1 MSAPKPVDEASRL
14 EALRYYDILD
24 SAPDAAFDDITR
36 IAAHICDT
44 PIALVSFVD
53 EDRLWFKAR
62 VGLDMAETDRCL
74 SMCAWAILGEELF
87 ELADTWVD
95 DRFVANGLV
104 VGEPFIRFYAGV
116 PLRSAEG
123 MNLGTLCVIDR
134 VPRTLSDPQ
143 RSALRALGN
152 QVSRLLEG
160 TVVRRLLAESLV
172 TFGVFDRSFPACTM
186 CGDIVLQD
194 SQTPLRNFVSEHT
207 PARFHDT
214 VCRTCPPTYDPEP
227 SVSVEA
233 FREANP

>member
-36 IAAHICDT
+36 LAAYICDT

-53 EDRLWFKAR
+53 EERQWFKAR
-62 VGLDMAETDRCL
+62 VGLDVLETDRCL
-74 SMCAWAILGEELF
+74 SMCAWAILDEELF
-87 ELADTWVD
+87 EVADTRLD
-95 DRFVANGLV
+95 DRFVDNGLV
-104 VGEPFIRFYAGV
+104 IGEPFIRFYAGV

-134 VPRTLSDPQ
+134 VPRNLSDSQ

-160 TVVRRLLAESLV
+160 TVVRRLLAESLA
-172 TFGVFDRSFPACTM
+172 TFDVFDRSFPSCVM
-186 CGDIVLQD
+186 CGDVVLRE
-194 SQTPLRNFVSEHT
+194 SQMALRDFVSEHT
-207 PARFHDT
+207 SARFHDT

-227 SVSVEA
+227 SVSIEA
-233 FREANP
+233 FLEANP

>member
-1 MSAPKPVDEASRL
+1 MSAPKPVDESNRL
-14 EALRYYDILD
+14 EALRYCDMLD

-36 IAAHICDT
+36 LAAYICDT

-53 EDRLWFKAR
+53 EDRQWFKAR
-62 VGLDMAETDRCL
+62 VGLDVCETDRCL
-74 SMCAWAILGEELF
+74 SLCAWAILDDELF
-87 ELADTWVD
+87 EVGDTWAD
-95 DRFVANGLV
+95 DRFADNGLV

-134 VPRTLSDPQ
+134 VPRNLSESQ

-160 TVVRRLLAESLV
+160 TVVRRLLADALA
-172 TFGVFDRSFPACTM
+172 TFDVFDRSFPSCVM
-186 CGDIVLQD
+186 CGDLVFRD
-194 SQTPLRNFVSEHT
+194 SQKSLRDFVSEHT
-207 PARFHDT
+207 AARFHDT
-214 VCRTCPPTYDPEP
+214 VCRTCPPKYDPEP

-233 FREANP
+233 FIEANR

>member
-1 MSAPKPVDEASRL
+1 MDEARRL

-36 IAAHICDT
+36 IAAYICDT

-53 EDRLWFKAR
+53 EDRQWFKAR
-62 VGLDMAETDRCL
+62 VGLDMAETGRCL
-74 SMCAWAILGEELF
+74 SMCAWAILDQELF
-87 ELADTWVD
+87 EVADTWLD
-95 DRFVANGLV
+95 GRFADNGLV

-123 MNLGTLCVIDR
+123 MNLGTLCVIDQ
-134 VPRTLSDPQ
+134 VPRNLSESQ
-143 RSALRALGN
+143 RGVLRALGN

-160 TVVRRLLAESLV
+160 TVVRRLLAESLA
-172 TFGVFDRSFPACTM
+172 TFDVFDRSFPACVM
-186 CGDIVLQD
+186 CGDIVLRD
-194 SQTPLRNFVSEHT
+194 SQMPLRGFVSEHT

-233 FREANP
+233 FLEANP